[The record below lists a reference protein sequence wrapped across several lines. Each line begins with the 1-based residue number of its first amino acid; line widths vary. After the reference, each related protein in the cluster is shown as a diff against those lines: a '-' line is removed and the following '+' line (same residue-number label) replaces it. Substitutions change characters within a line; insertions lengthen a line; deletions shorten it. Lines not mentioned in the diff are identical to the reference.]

1 MTSYIPVIRGIPFLI
16 IWLCVWFSLIVGPPA
31 FLIWAIRRWWI
42 SSPRIIAP
50 AWRSYLAI
58 GATALVGLSNLL
70 WLVFGIWLD
79 VNGERSYESIFASL
93 AAIGFIAA
101 LVGFLGSLLGKG
113 SLRRPAY
120 YLGIVMSILWVGMG
134 AVS

>member
-1 MTSYIPVIRGIPFLI
+1 MMILLAITVWLLLI
-16 IWLCVWFSLIVGPPA
+16 AGPPA
-31 FLIWAIRRWWI
+31 FLIWAIKCWWV

-70 WLVFGIWLD
+70 WLVFGIWL
-79 VNGERSYESIFASL
+79 NMNRGTHESMFTWL

-101 LVGFLGSLLGKG
+101 PAGFLASLLGKG

-120 YLGIVMSILWVGMG
+120 YLAAVMIILWFGMG

>member
-1 MTSYIPVIRGIPFLI
+1 MIALYITV
-16 IWLCVWFSLIVGPPA
+16 WLLSIAGPPA
-31 FLIWAIRRWWI
+31 FLIWAIKRWWV

-79 VNGERSYESIFASL
+79 LNGGRSYESTFTWL
-93 AAIGFIAA
+93 AVIGFIAA
-101 LVGFLGSLLGKG
+101 PAGFVASVLGKG
-113 SLRRPAY
+113 NLRRPAY
-120 YLGIVMSILWVGMG
+120 YLGVVMTILWVGIG
-134 AVS
+134 AVT